1 MKKFPFYRSRSLV
14 PWLSGL
20 LILLLLLSSSS
31 YLFQISTAFAAPL
44 PQTEIT
50 TQSVIDAL
58 SAWFATYSGFEF
70 TQRGWI
76 NIGDLGRAR
85 TRLDQWDVEAYI
97 DADYLNETQANAAY
111 VDYTNAGLGY
121 FNDLVFATQ
130 PANVAGVTVWHEVMH
145 AIFDA
150 DDGALIVTSDEIY
163 TWYMEGQ
170 IRGLH
175 HLMAFENE
183 LRSPDCDPEEL
194 ERNWT
199 RYNMFVTNTA
209 IDFGTYGR
217 ITPEGKN
224 QLAQLTGFQV
234 PDPATLRGLY
244 ESSGLLE
251 KCGGTPTPGPTAT
264 QAAVATQDSTSS
276 GKATS
281 SRMFLIDN
289 SGSMDGVRIVSAISS
304 AQSTLNSLPATTEV
318 AVQFFGVSG
327 CDVSVVQDFTLDHSA
342 ANQVIAGASAWGDT
356 PLAAAIS
363 QGGSYMRANAN
374 TNDMVMILLS
384 DGEETCDGDP
394 VDAAGQLNSSSSTL
408 PSEVFTVGGLIKN
421 LFTPNILTQGTGT
434 ITLHVVGFG
443 IEPGSETE
451 TQLRGIAAAG
461 LGNYYQADDEIQ
473 LTEALK
479 QAAEDSG
486 ASQFSFRWIWIC
498 GGSLLCLLGLAAVV
512 GGIIFIARRSKKS
525 AQDGSLEITPSPT
538 ASKSEPSPPAKKAEK
553 AAKKTVKKTTE
564 EKPAPIVCKSC
575 GEGIKSNAK
584 TCSHCG
590 APQSGGKE

>member
-1 MKKFPFYRSRSLV
+1 MKKNPSHRSRPPASWVGGILIFIY
-14 PWLSGL
+14 L
-20 LILLLLLSSSS
+20 LFSLSSAVFISS
-31 YLFQISTAFAAPL
+31 AVAAPL

-58 SAWFATYSGFEF
+58 SAWFATFSGFEF

-76 NIGDLGRAR
+76 TIGDLGKARA
-85 TRLDQWDVEAYI
+85 RLDQWDVEAYI
-97 DADYLNETQANAAY
+97 DPDYLNETQANAAY

-150 DDGALIVTSDEIY
+150 DDGALKVTNDEIY

-199 RYNMFVTNTA
+199 RYNMFVTRTA

-217 ITPEGKN
+217 IPPEGKT

-264 QAAVATQDSTSS
+264 QAPAATQKSSSS

-289 SGSMDGVRIVSAISS
+289 SGSMDGFRIAAAISS
-304 AQSTLNSLPATTEV
+304 AQSTLSSLLPTTEV
-318 AVQFFGVSG
+318 AVQFFGVYG
-327 CDVSVVQDFTLDHSA
+327 CDVSVVQDFTLDHGA
-342 ANQVIAGASAWGDT
+342 ASQVIAGANAWGDT
-356 PLAAAIS
+356 PLAEAIT
-363 QGGSYMRANAN
+363 QGGSYMRANAS
-374 TNDMVMILLS
+374 TRDMVMILLS
-384 DGEETCDGDP
+384 DGEETCYGDP
-394 VDAAGQLNSSSSTL
+394 VNAAGQLNSTSSTL
-408 PSEVFTVGGLIKN
+408 PREVFTVGGLIKN
-421 LFTPNILTQGTGT
+421 LFIPSVLAQGTGT
-434 ITLHVVGFG
+434 ITLHVVGFD
-443 IEPGSETE
+443 IEPGSEAE
-451 TQLRGIAAAG
+451 TQLRAVAAAG

-479 QAAEDSG
+479 QAAEEGSSG
-486 ASQFSFRWIWIC
+486 GLFPNWLWIC
-498 GGSLLCLLGLAAVV
+498 GGSLLCLLGLGIVIGAVV
-512 GGIIFIARRSKKS
+512 FLNRRMKKASQEVLTDSPAVSPPPETKSS
-525 AQDGSLEITPSPT
+525 ASVSPPEKK
-538 ASKSEPSPPAKKAEK
+538 AAKPAKK
-553 AAKKTVKKTTE
+553 KTSPK
-564 EKPAPIVCKSC
+564 VCTSC
-575 GEGIKSNAK
+575 GEKLKSDEK
-584 TCSHCG
+584 ICSHCG
-590 APQSGGKE
+590 ASQGGNK